1 MSSPKMKPHAN
12 TVIPTL
18 LTVHLCVPDD
28 QVRHLPK
35 RRKAPESLPPNVPV
49 PRQGDVIYLSRSSAW
64 GVEVVV
70 YDWLAPDQL
79 RIEIWLKHV
88 GSAQQLRESGFVP
101 LLQ

>member
-1 MSSPKMKPHAN
+1 MSSPKPKNHLP

-18 LTVHLCVPDD
+18 LSVHLCVPDD

-49 PRQGDVIYLSRSSAW
+49 PRQGDVIYLSRTSAW
-64 GVEVVV
+64 GVSVVV
-70 YDWLAPDQL
+70 YDWIAPDAL
-79 RIEIWLKHV
+79 RIEVWLKHV
-88 GSAQQLRESGFVP
+88 GTAQSLHESGFAP

>member
-1 MSSPKMKPHAN
+1 MVSIRTRHHIP

-18 LTVHLCVPDD
+18 LSVHLCVPDD
-28 QVRHLPK
+28 QARHLPK
-35 RRKAPESLPPNVPV
+35 RRRAPESLPPNVPV

-70 YDWLAPDQL
+70 YDWLAPDEL
-79 RIEIWLKHV
+79 RIEVWLKHV
-88 GSAQQLRESGFVP
+88 GTAQQLKESGFAP